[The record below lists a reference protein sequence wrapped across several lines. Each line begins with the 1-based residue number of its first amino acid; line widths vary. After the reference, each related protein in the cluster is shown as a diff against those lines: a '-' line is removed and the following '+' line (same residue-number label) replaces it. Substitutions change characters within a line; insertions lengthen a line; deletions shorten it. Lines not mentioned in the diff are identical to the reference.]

1 MYCMIR
7 LYVLMFCIWPA
18 DLFPTKYGGIIFF
31 FLMEIAVMRWNNMP
45 YAAST

>member
-18 DLFPTKYGGIIFF
+18 DLFPTKYSGIIFF
-31 FLMEIAVMRWNNMP
+31 FFNGDCSNEVE
-45 YAAST
+45 